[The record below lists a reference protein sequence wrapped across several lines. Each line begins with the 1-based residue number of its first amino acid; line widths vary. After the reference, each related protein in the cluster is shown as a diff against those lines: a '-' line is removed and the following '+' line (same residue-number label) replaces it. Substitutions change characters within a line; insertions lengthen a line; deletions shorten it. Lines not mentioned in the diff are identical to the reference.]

1 MTYRRDCEQGNIW
14 VDVLT
19 AKTTRI
25 LYVVYA
31 SVPIE
36 HRSDAQ
42 ATLES
47 IVKTFAVTSDL
58 TIEQYRKVLRANIEA
73 HPPNPAALAVTP
85 TYIAEKA
92 SDVWRSGRRE
102 EAITMFCRINEIDD
116 RQTLA
121 AFGIGMRESER
132 PGEEKEAIQ
141 ELTSYSTN
149 TTDGK
154 STDGRERLS
163 LARATLNRLLHG
175 ATSR

>member
-1 MTYRRDCEQGNIW
+1 MLSGTLRREHPQPKHPTVEISTVDKSNGTRTLDGEHSINIPRYENTGSAHIKSGIAPSVTSSGVTYRRDCEQGNIW

-85 TYIAEKA
+85 TYIAERQA
-92 SDVWRSGRRE
+92 
-102 EAITMFCRINEIDD
+102 MFGGLVGAKKPLRC
-116 RQTLA
+116 
-121 AFGIGMRESER
+121 FVV
-132 PGEEKEAIQ
+132 
-141 ELTSYSTN
+141 ST
-149 TTDGK
+149 K
-154 STDGRERLS
+154 
-163 LARATLNRLLHG
+163 
-175 ATSR
+175 